1 MGGGGE
7 NGRSEASG
15 RWLHMTVEA
24 EASPHVCSSL
34 LPEEQKFNILAFRST
49 LEEFLD
55 LSDDPSGSSAVC

>member
-1 MGGGGE
+1 
-7 NGRSEASG
+7 
-15 RWLHMTVEA
+15 MTVEA